1 MTTDLQDKS
10 KKLFSYLKEL
20 VQLRSGTIRE
30 IDTYE
35 SVMWLSNI
43 PKESECFAQVWGVPR
58 ESKEDVWIEIRKPKL
73 PSLPP
78 PPASVRQWVSEAE
91 LGDYKKDRPQLVERI
106 LAEQSPNQDPAV
118 PQEPRY
124 LELKDFPA
132 VLVAWDVYLKDK
144 WKPWVA
150 DYIRAKAVQDAYT
163 QLFEIYQSQKNLGEE
178 YEVVI
183 GFGLLSW
190 QTPNHQTVKRHLIT
204 VQASISLDSNKGVL
218 SVSVPAEGPRPML
231 EQDMLEAGER
241 PPADHQIKIE
251 EMLRCLADNVWD
263 NSFIEKIARSWL
275 HSAYAEGQYES
286 TLAPRPAAATTPY
299 VTYSPALILRKRT
312 ERGLLRVFIEI
323 LSQISA
329 GGEIPPGITRTV
341 QIVDDGPG
349 RHEGGSEGHSVPEPQ
364 EIYFPLA
371 ANDEQLR
378 IVEQVQT
385 RQGVLVQGPPGTGKS
400 HTIVNLICH
409 LLATGQ
415 RVLVTSQTS
424 RALRVLKDKMQREPA
439 SREIAPLCVSLLGDD
454 NRAMKDLEE
463 SVQSITEKHHSW
475 DESKNNRDIE
485 SFRKKLQQYREN
497 LAGLHAKLRQLR
509 EKETYVIDLCGGQ
522 YRGTAQQ
529 IAQQMSSE
537 KEKFNWI
544 GDEITAST
552 ECPLKN
558 QEALNWLAL
567 CRNMTPEKVTEISLT
582 IPDLAKLPSPE
593 QFIKS
598 KESEADATAIHNKY
612 KEYSSDSIY
621 NKFLTCPRESRQQ
634 LAEAIDKLLTSHASI
649 LNLQKDWIERFTL
662 DILSGRDGALHSLFD
677 FSCKHLNGLHA
688 KAAAADEHQLVL
700 QKEFD
705 RVTAIA
711 DLKEV
716 IAHLKAGKSFG
727 IPLLRPA
734 PVRKAWYLIKSV
746 KIDGIQCRSAGA
758 LSILLDCLE
767 TDEALSRVW
776 TEWAAYSNKGNGNRA
791 AQVRDLEDLC
801 SPLEQLLKLG
811 EMLDVSKGIVDSM
824 RIIPQPAWHIIDEVK
839 RYRLLL
845 DAISAKED
853 YDEAAA
859 IFDSVSQMLRALVAR
874 PGHHDVAEKGLL
886 SVEARDEVS
895 YGKVYSTLAQI
906 TQDRSSYD
914 EFRGYEARLRACVP
928 ELTETILPYAL
939 DLGAH
944 HIARMHPVG
953 MGPNA
958 LDPVWDSRLASF
970 EEAWGWA
977 RARAALEEINSE
989 ETIADIQ
996 EDIRNTQKKIEMTTG
1011 SLAAALSWKH
1021 CFARMLKADQEH
1033 LTAWKQAMKRIGKGT
1048 GKHAEKHRQEA
1059 RKNMQGCRGAIPGWI
1074 MPLYKVAESITP
1086 APGSYD
1092 VVIIDEASQ
1101 AGPEA
1106 IFLQYVAKKIVV
1118 VGDDMQISPDS
1129 VGIPRQ
1135 DVDLLRDKYL
1145 KDLPLP
1151 HIGALGVEETSFF
1164 HLAEILFGG
1173 RIVLKEHFRC
1183 MPEIIQFSNALCYRN
1198 TLLPLRHYPPNRLH
1212 PVLQARHIPTG
1223 YRQGNSTN
1231 PLNPPEADAVV
1242 EAVVGCCKN
1251 SEYNGK
1257 TFGVISLLGE
1267 AHAKYIERNLL
1278 NLIGPEEM
1286 EARRIVCGDAYAF
1299 QGDERDV
1306 IFLSLVAAPGETAMN
1321 AITSQKYE
1329 RRFNVAASRARDQM
1343 WLFHTPSINDF
1354 RNREDLRYKLVQ
1366 FFYSP
1371 KDQVEEMGGLNL
1383 DSLVRH
1389 AAKGDRGSQL
1399 PPTPFDS
1406 WFEVDVFLQASKKG
1420 YRVLPQHEM
1429 AGYRIDMVIEGAHG
1443 RLCVECDGDKWHG
1456 PEQYDADMRRQR
1468 VLERCGQKFWRIR
1481 GSEYYSDPEGTL
1493 TSLWTLLD
1501 DLGIYPVGYQPPAP
1515 VPVQSPQQVH
1525 VAAPAVH
1532 SAPNILYQSVVEPP
1546 KATSTEFKSQDI
1558 ESGTSLERT
1567 HYLKAIMAVM
1577 PPDGRMS
1584 RVDAIRR
1591 AANVL
1596 RDQGLLH
1603 FERVRENGEIWL
1615 NFKSAIHSG
1624 IRRGMLDGDQRYI
1637 WRNV

>member
-20 VQLRSGTIRE
+20 VQLRSGIIRG

-43 PKESECFAQVWGVPR
+43 PRESECFAQVWGVPR
-58 ESKEDVWIEIRKPKL
+58 ESKEDVWIEIRKPRL

-78 PPASVRQWVSEAE
+78 TPASVKQWVSDSE
-91 LGDYKKDRPQLVERI
+91 LGDYKKECPKLVEKI
-106 LAEQSPNQDPAV
+106 LVEEAANQDSAEPA
-118 PQEPRY
+118 QAPRY
-124 LELKDFPA
+124 LELKDFPE
-132 VLVAWDVYLKDK
+132 VLAAWDVYLKEK

-150 DYIRAKAVQDAYT
+150 DYLRAKAVQDAYA

-178 YEVVI
+178 FEVII

-190 QTPNHQTVKRHLIT
+190 QTPNNQTVKRHLIT

-218 SVSVPAEGPRPML
+218 SVSVPAEGPSPML

-241 PPADHQIKIE
+241 PPADHQISIE
-251 EMLRCLADNVWD
+251 EMLKHLADNVWD
-263 NSFIEKIARSWL
+263 NAFIEKIARSWL
-275 HSAYAEGQYES
+275 HSAYATGQYES
-286 TLAPRPAAATTPY
+286 SLAPRPAVGTTPY
-299 VTYSPALILRKRT
+299 VTYSPALILRRRT
-312 ERGLLRVFIEI
+312 ERGLLRIFKEI

-329 GGEIPPGITRTV
+329 GVEIPLGIARTV
-341 QIVDDGPG
+341 HIVDDAPG
-349 RHEGGSEGHSVPEPQ
+349 RHAGGAEDHSASEPQ

-371 ANDEQLR
+371 ANDEQLK

-439 SREIAPLCVSLLGDD
+439 SKEIAPLCVSLLGDD
-454 NRAMKDLEE
+454 SRAMKDLEE

-475 DESKNNRDIE
+475 DESKNKRDIE
-485 SFRKKLQQYREN
+485 RFRKELQQYREN
-497 LAGLHAKLRQLR
+497 LAGLNAKLRQLR
-509 EKETYVIDLCGGQ
+509 EKETYVIDMCNGQ

-529 IAQQMSSE
+529 IAQKISSE
-537 KEKFNWI
+537 KDKCAWI
-544 GDEITAST
+544 GDEITPTT

-558 QEALNWLAL
+558 QEALRWLSL
-567 CRNMTPEKVTEISLT
+567 SRNMTPEKVAEINLT

-598 KESEADATAIHNKY
+598 KESEADATATHNKY
-612 KEYSSDSIY
+612 KEYSSDLVY
-621 NKFLTCPRESRQQ
+621 KNFLGCAREPRQ
-634 LAEAIDKLLTSHASI
+634 LLADAIDNLLTSHASI
-649 LNLQKDWIERFTL
+649 VNLQKGWIEKCTQ
-662 DILSGRDGALHSLFD
+662 DILSSRDGALHSLFD

-688 KAAAADEHQLVL
+688 KASAADEHQIVF

-711 DLKEV
+711 DLKEL
-716 IAHLKAGKSFG
+716 IAHLQAGNGFG
-727 IPLLRPA
+727 IPLFRPA
-734 PVRKAWYLIKSV
+734 PVRKAWYIIKSAKV
-746 KIDGIQCRSAGA
+746 DGVPCRSVDI
-758 LSILLDCLE
+758 LSILLGSLE

-776 TEWAAYSNKGNGNRA
+776 AEWRPYSEKATGNRS

-801 SPLEQLLKLG
+801 APLDQLLKLG
-811 EMLDVSKGIVDSM
+811 ESLDATKRIVDSM
-824 RIIPQPAWHIIDEVK
+824 KAIPQPAWHNLDEVK

-853 YDEAAA
+853 YDEATE
-859 IFDSVSQMLRALVAR
+859 IFESVSQMLRALVAC
-874 PGHHDVAEKGLL
+874 PGHHEVAEKGLVA
-886 SVEARDEVS
+886 VEGRDEVA
-895 YGKVYSTLAQI
+895 YGKFYGAVSQI
-906 TQDRSSYD
+906 SQDRNNYAEYKQYEIRLKSS
-914 EFRGYEARLRACVP
+914 AP
-928 ELTETILPYAL
+928 ELAVAIVS
-939 DLGAH
+939 G
-944 HIARMHPVG
+944 
-953 MGPNA
+953 A
-958 LDPVWDSRLASF
+958 LDPKWDSRLSAF
-970 EEAWGWA
+970 EEAWAWA
-977 RARAALEEINSE
+977 RARATLEEINSA

-996 EDIRNTQKKIEMTTG
+996 EDIRNTQKKIELTTG
-1011 SLAAALSWKH
+1011 GLAAALSWKH
-1021 CFARMLKADQEH
+1021 CFARMSKSDQEY

-1048 GKHAEKHRQEA
+1048 GKHAEKFRQEA
-1059 RKNMQGCRGAIPGWI
+1059 RRNMQGCRGAIPGWI

-1086 APGSYD
+1086 LPGSYD

-1118 VGDDMQISPDS
+1118 VGDDMQISPDNIG
-1129 VGIPRQ
+1129 VQQQ
-1135 DVDLLRDKYL
+1135 DVDLLRDRYL
-1145 KDLPLP
+1145 KDLPHQ
-1151 HIGALGVEETSFF
+1151 HIGALGVVETSFF

-1212 PVLQARHIPTG
+1212 PVLQAKHVTTG

-1242 EAVVGCCKN
+1242 EAIIGCCKN
-1251 SEYNGK
+1251 PDYKGK
-1257 TFGVISLLGE
+1257 SFGVISLLGE
-1267 AHAKYIERNLL
+1267 THAKHIERKLL
-1278 NLIGPEEM
+1278 NLLGPEEM
-1286 EARRIVCGDAYAF
+1286 EMRRIVCGDAYAF

-1306 IFLSLVAAPGETAMN
+1306 IFLSLVAAPGETAMG
-1321 AITSQKYE
+1321 ALTSQKFL

-1354 RNREDLRYKLVQ
+1354 RNREDLRYQLVQ

-1371 KDQVEEMGGLNL
+1371 KDQLEEMGGINL
-1383 DSLVRH
+1383 DSLVRQ
-1389 AAKGDRGSQL
+1389 AAKEDRGSQL

-1420 YRVLPQHEM
+1420 YRILPQHEM
-1429 AGYRIDMVIEGAHG
+1429 AGYRIDMVIEGARG

-1456 PEQYDADMRRQR
+1456 PEQYEADMRRQR
-1468 VLERCGQKFWRIR
+1468 ILERCGQKFWRIR

-1501 DLGIYPVGYQPPAP
+1501 DLEIYPVGYVPP
-1515 VPVQSPQQVH
+1515 VPELLKSPQQVYATATP
-1525 VAAPAVH
+1525 VR
-1532 SAPNILYQSVVEPP
+1532 NEDRILYQSAVESPSVGTDSP
-1546 KATSTEFKSQDI
+1546 RLDI
-1558 ESGTSLERT
+1558 HSGTSLERS
-1567 HYLKAIMAVM
+1567 HYLKAVMAVM
-1577 PPDGRMS
+1577 PPDSKMLRE
-1584 RVDAIRR
+1584 DAIRR
-1591 AANVL
+1591 AANVM

-1637 WRNV
+1637 WKNS

>member
-43 PKESECFAQVWGVPR
+43 PRESECFAQVWGVPR

-78 PPASVRQWVSEAE
+78 PPASVKQWVSEAE
-91 LGDYKKDRPQLVERI
+91 LGDYKKERPNLVGKILVE
-106 LAEQSPNQDPAV
+106 QPGNQDPAV
-118 PQEPRY
+118 PQEARY
-124 LELKDFPA
+124 LELKDFPEVQA
-132 VLVAWDVYLKDK
+132 AWDLYIKEK

-150 DYIRAKAVQDAYT
+150 DYLRAKAVQDAYT

-178 YEVVI
+178 FEVVI

-190 QTPNHQTVKRHLIT
+190 HTPNKQTVKRHLIT

-218 SVSVPAEGPRPML
+218 SVSVPAEGPLPML

-251 EMLRCLADNVWD
+251 EMLKHLADNVWD

-286 TLAPRPAAATTPY
+286 SLPPRPAAGTTPY
-299 VTYSPALILRKRT
+299 VTYSPALILRRRT
-312 ERGLLRVFIEI
+312 ERGLLRVFMEI
-323 LSQISA
+323 LSQISS
-329 GGEIPPGITRTV
+329 GGEIPLGIARTV

-349 RHEGGSEGHSVPEPQ
+349 RHDGGSEGHSVPEPQ

-371 ANDEQLR
+371 ANDEQLK
-378 IVEQVQT
+378 IVEQVQS

-439 SREIAPLCVSLLGDD
+439 SKEIAPLCVSLLGDD

-475 DESKNNRDIE
+475 DESKNKRDIE
-485 SFRKKLQQYREN
+485 RFRKGLQQYREN
-497 LAGLHAKLRQLR
+497 LAGLHGKLRQQR
-509 EKETYVIDLCGGQ
+509 EKETYVIDICGGQ

-529 IAQQMSSE
+529 IAQKISAE
-537 KEKFNWI
+537 KDKFNWI
-544 GDEITAST
+544 GDEVTAT
-552 ECPLKN
+552 AECPLKN
-558 QEALNWLAL
+558 QEALKWLML
-567 CRNMTPEKVTEISLT
+567 CRNMTPERVAEINLA
-582 IPDLAKLPSPE
+582 IPDLAKLPSTE

-598 KESEADATAIHNKY
+598 KESEADATAAHNKY
-612 KEYSSDSIY
+612 KEYSSDLIY
-621 NKFLTCPRESRQQ
+621 NKFLTCARESRQL
-634 LAEAIDKLLTSHASI
+634 LAEAIDKLLTSHASV
-649 LNLQKDWIERFTL
+649 LNLQKEWVKKSTQ
-662 DILSGRDGALHSLFD
+662 DILSGRDGAMRSLFD

-688 KAAAADEHQLVL
+688 RATAADEHQIVFR
-700 QKEFD
+700 KELD

-711 DLKEV
+711 DLREL
-716 IAHLKAGKSFG
+716 IAHLKSGNGFG
-727 IPLLRPA
+727 IPLFRPA
-734 PVRKAWYLIKSV
+734 PVRKAWYVVKSAKV
-746 KIDGIQCRSAGA
+746 DGTQCRSVDA
-758 LSILLDCLE
+758 LSILLGSLE
-767 TDEALSRVW
+767 IDESLSRVW
-776 TEWAAYSNKGNGNRA
+776 AEWSPYSEKGNGNRA

-801 SPLEQLLKLG
+801 APLEQLLKLG
-811 EMLDVSKGIVDSM
+811 ELLDEAKHIVDSM
-824 RIIPQPAWHIIDEVK
+824 RIIPQPSWHIQDEVK

-859 IFDSVSQMLRALVAR
+859 IFYSVSQMLRALVAS
-874 PGHHDVAEKGLL
+874 PGHHDVAEKVLVA
-886 SVEARDEVS
+886 VEGRDEVA
-895 YGKVYSTLAQI
+895 YGKFHGAISKI
-906 TQDRSSYD
+906 SQDRSNYA
-914 EFRGYEARLRACVP
+914 EYKQYEAKLRASTP
-928 ELTETILPYAL
+928 GLTIEIVST
-939 DLGAH
+939 
-944 HIARMHPVG
+944 
-953 MGPNA
+953 A
-958 LDPVWDSRLASF
+958 LDPVWDSRLQTF
-970 EEAWGWA
+970 EETWSWG

-996 EDIRNTQKKIEMTTG
+996 EDIRNTQKKIELTTG
-1011 SLAAALSWKH
+1011 SLAAALSWGH
-1021 CFARMLKADQEH
+1021 CFARMSKSDQEY

-1129 VGIPRQ
+1129 IGIPRE

-1145 KDLPLP
+1145 KDLPLQ

-1212 PVLQARHIPTG
+1212 PVLQARHIATG

-1242 EAVVGCCKN
+1242 EAVAGCCKN
-1251 SEYNGK
+1251 PEYNGK

-1278 NLIGPEEM
+1278 NLLGPEEM
-1286 EARRIVCGDAYAF
+1286 ETRRMVCGDAYAF

-1321 AITSQKYE
+1321 ALTSQKYY

-1354 RNREDLRYKLVQ
+1354 RNREDLRYQLVQ
-1366 FFYSP
+1366 FFYAP
-1371 KDQVEEMGGLNL
+1371 KVQIEEMGGINL
-1383 DSLVRH
+1383 DSLVRQ
-1389 AAKGDRGSQL
+1389 AAKEERGSQL

-1420 YRVLPQHEM
+1420 YRILPQHEM
-1429 AGYRIDMVIEGAHG
+1429 AGYRIDMVVEGAHG

-1456 PEQYDADMRRQR
+1456 PEQYEADMRRQR
-1468 VLERCGQKFWRIR
+1468 ILERCGQKFWRIR

-1501 DLGIYPVGYQPPAP
+1501 DLEIYPVGYVPPPAQAP
-1515 VPVQSPQQVH
+1515 IQSPQQTYPANTPAHNENH
-1525 VAAPAVH
+1525 V
-1532 SAPNILYQSVVEPP
+1532 LYQSDLELKAIKSVMPP
-1546 KATSTEFKSQDI
+1546 DYLRSTSTPQ
-1558 ESGTSLERT
+1558 RYN
-1567 HYLKAIMAVM
+1567 YLKAIISVM
-1577 PPDGRMS
+1577 PPDGRIL
-1584 RVDAIRR
+1584 RGDVIRR
-1591 AANVL
+1591 AADVM
-1596 RDQGLLH
+1596 RDQGLLQ

-1637 WRNV
+1637 WRNSHSD